1 MATARAAKTRTN
13 GKAHSNGATKKPA
26 SKIERYGLDD
36 ETLIDIYRTMLKIR
50 RFEER
55 VKELFL
61 EARLYG
67 SVHLYI
73 GEEGVASGAC
83 AALREGDVISS
94 THRGHGHCIAKGLEL
109 GPMMAE
115 LMGKATGYNY
125 GKGGSMHIAS
135 LDHGMLGANGIVG
148 AGIPISAGAALG
160 FWVRGSKE
168 VAMCFFGDGAAN
180 HGSFH
185 EGINFAATLDLPV
198 VFVCENNQYAQYHSI
213 KQDLPIENIADR
225 SVSYGIPGVIV
236 DGSDVLAVYAA
247 AKEAV
252 DRARAGKG
260 PTLIEAKT
268 YRFEGHFLGDPEPY
282 RTKEEVAEA
291 RRSRDPLV
299 KFSAA
304 LQALEVA
311 SPEFLKDMDN
321 DVKEE
326 VEESVRFGE
335 ASPEPGPELLLTD
348 IFTNADSNGRDLVG
362 AR

>member
-1 MATARAAKTRTN
+1 
-13 GKAHSNGATKKPA
+13 
-26 SKIERYGLDD
+26 
-36 ETLIDIYRTMLKIR
+36 
-50 RFEER
+50 
-55 VKELFL
+55 
-61 EARLYG
+61 
-67 SVHLYI
+67 
-73 GEEGVASGAC
+73 
-83 AALREGDVISS
+83 
-94 THRGHGHCIAKGLEL
+94 
-109 GPMMAE
+109 MMAE

-168 VAMCFFGDGAAN
+168 VAVCFFGDGAAN

-236 DGSDVLAVYAA
+236 DGSDVLAVYGA

-260 PTLIEAKT
+260 PSLIEAKT

-299 KFSAA
+299 NFSAV
-304 LQALEVA
+304 LQQLDVA
-311 SPEFLKDMDN
+311 SPEFLKDLDN

-348 IFTNADSNGRDLVG
+348 IFTNADSHGRDLVG